1 MKNYELDLRSGSIF
15 KKIVAFSVP
24 LILSSILQIFYNM
37 MDIVV
42 VGQFAG
48 KESLAAVGA
57 TSSLVN
63 LTINLFVG
71 ISQGVCVV
79 AAKHYGAGDNDRI
92 SKTLHTAIAASVISG
107 IAVGVY
113 GVFCSKWMLNLTDT
127 PSDIID
133 MSNIYM
139 VTFFAGMPF
148 FMLYNFGSSIL
159 RAIGDTKRP
168 LYYLTVSGII
178 NIVLNLVFVIV
189 FKMGVFGVAL
199 ATVIAEMISSIL
211 VIMCLIRTKGAC
223 HLDIKKIKLHKSELS
238 DILKNGVPCGIQGAV
253 FSISNVMIQSAIN
266 SFGSVVV
273 AGNNAAQNIE
283 AVIYNAMFAVAQS
296 AMTFTSQNCG
306 AGNFDRI
313 KKGFWCCLLLV
324 TAVGVFLGVPSYIFG
339 KYLLKIFSTD
349 PSIVAPGL
357 TRMKYVCLVYFL
369 CGIMDVAAC
378 TIRGIGYSILTM
390 IISVT
395 GICGFRIVWLLT
407 VVKKY
412 HTLDAIFISY
422 PISWLIIFVLYC
434 VILKVVL
441 KKVEKSYFC
450 KKSAII

>member
-1 MKNYELDLRSGSIF
+1 M
-15 KKIVAFSVP
+15 
-24 LILSSILQIFYNM
+24 
-37 MDIVV
+37 
-42 VGQFAG
+42 
-48 KESLAAVGA
+48 
-57 TSSLVN
+57 
-63 LTINLFVG
+63 
-71 ISQGVCVV
+71 
-79 AAKHYGAGDNDRI
+79 
-92 SKTLHTAIAASVISG
+92 
-107 IAVGVY
+107 
-113 GVFCSKWMLNLTDT
+113 
-127 PSDIID
+127 
-133 MSNIYM
+133 
-139 VTFFAGMPF
+139 
-148 FMLYNFGSSIL
+148 
-159 RAIGDTKRP
+159 
-168 LYYLTVSGII
+168 
-178 NIVLNLVFVIV
+178 
-189 FKMGVFGVAL
+189 
-199 ATVIAEMISSIL
+199 
-211 VIMCLIRTKGAC
+211 
-223 HLDIKKIKLHKSELS
+223 
-238 DILKNGVPCGIQGAV
+238 KNGVPCGIQGAV

-273 AGNNAAQNIE
+273 AGNTAALNIE
-283 AVIYNAMFAVAQS
+283 GIIYNAMFAVAQS

-339 KYLLKIFSTD
+339 KYLLKIFSPD

-422 PISWLIIFVLYC
+422 PISWLIIFALYC